1 MRLMSIGNES
11 AAISRNGTSTVTAAR
26 KSGFPAF
33 FARFGGYLL
42 PVLILCV
49 WETSSRLGLTNT
61 LLLPPPSK
69 VFVTLW
75 QAAIDGSLFVNLWF
89 SVKRWILGF
98 VVGGGLGLLL
108 GGINGLSLRNET
120 LTDTTVQMLRTVPF
134 MGLTPLLVMWF
145 GLGETPTIILI
156 AAASF
161 FPVYVNTLAGVR
173 NVNRGLVEVG
183 QAFELSKLQLMRR
196 IILPAA
202 LPEILTGV
210 RYSLGIAWLALVIA
224 ELMAAESGIGFWLLQ
239 GREAVRVDI
248 VLASLF
254 VFSAAGKLMDW
265 ALRLLEARL
274 LHWRNAFKGT

>member
-1 MRLMSIGNES
+1 MILMVVGNDN
-11 AAISRNGTSTVTAAR
+11 AAVDAAR
-26 KSGFPAF
+26 KPVFPAF
-33 FARFGGYLL
+33 LGRFGGFLL
-42 PVLILCV
+42 PVLILIV
-49 WETSSRLGLTNT
+49 WEISSRSGAVNT

-69 VFVTLW
+69 VFTTLW
-75 QAAIDGSLFVNLWF
+75 QASLDGSLFVNLWF
-89 SVKRWILGF
+89 SVKRWIFGF
-98 VVGGGLGLLL
+98 VVGGGLGLVL
-108 GGINGLSLRNET
+108 GAINGLSLRSET

-145 GLGETPTIILI
+145 GLGETPKIILI

-161 FPVYVNTLAGVR
+161 FPVYINTLAGVR

-183 QAFELSKLQLMRR
+183 QAFELSNAQLMRR

-254 VFSAAGKLMDW
+254 VFSAAGKFMDSV
-265 ALRLLEARL
+265 LRLLENRL

>member
-1 MRLMSIGNES
+1 MRLMSIGDDS
-11 AAISRNGTSTVTAAR
+11 APGSRDGAAQAGR
-26 KSGFPAF
+26 KPDFPAF
-33 FARFGGYLL
+33 PGRFGGFVL
-42 PVLILCV
+42 PVLILVV
-49 WETSSRLGLTNT
+49 WEVVSRTGLVNT

-69 VFVTLW
+69 VFATLW
-75 QAAIDGSLFVNLWF
+75 QAALDGSLFVNLWF

-98 VVGGGLGLLL
+98 VVGGGLGLML
-108 GGINGLSLRNET
+108 GGINGVSLRSET

-145 GLGETPTIILI
+145 GLGEPPKIILI

-183 QAFELSKLQLMRR
+183 QAFELSKVELMRR
-196 IILPAA
+196 IIFPAA

-210 RYSLGIAWLALVIA
+210 RYALGIAWLALVIA

-254 VFSAAGKLMDW
+254 VFSGAGKLMDW
-265 ALRLLEARL
+265 ALRLLENRL

>member
-1 MRLMSIGNES
+1 MSVARGNS
-11 AAISRNGTSTVTAAR
+11 NVQAGGAKVRSRPPGLSFIKRQSV
-26 KSGFPAF
+26 GFF
-33 FARFGGYLL
+33 L
-42 PVLILCV
+42 PLVVLVV
-49 WETSSRLGLTNT
+49 WEMSARAGLVNT

-69 VFVTLW
+69 VFTTLW
-75 QAAIDGSLFVNLWF
+75 QAAADGSLFINLGF
-89 SVKRWILGF
+89 SVRRWLFGF
-98 VVGGGLGLLL
+98 LAGGGLGLLL
-108 GGINGLSLRNET
+108 GALNGLSTRSENI
-120 LTDTTVQMLRTVPF
+120 TDTTVQMLRTVPF

-145 GLGETPTIILI
+145 GLGETPKIILI

-183 QAFELSKLQLMRR
+183 QAFELSGPELMRR

-202 LPEILTGV
+202 LPEILTGI

-254 VFSAAGKLMDW
+254 VFSAAGKLMDSV
-265 ALRLLEARL
+265 LRIVEARL
-274 LHWRNAFKGT
+274 LHWRNAFRGT